1 MVKRKDSER
10 KIKRLIV
17 ADDRV
22 TNNDGDATA
31 HCPCD
36 RSGRNDFAVP
46 GYRWI
51 DGSACTVI
59 FMPVG
64 RHSKYFKL
72 YKLVYLY
79 KYLQVLI
86 M

>member
-31 HCPCD
+31 HCRCD

-46 GYRWI
+46 GYR
-51 DGSACTVI
+51 
-59 FMPVG
+59 
-64 RHSKYFKL
+64 
-72 YKLVYLY
+72 
-79 KYLQVLI
+79 
-86 M
+86 

>member
-31 HCPCD
+31 HCRCD

-46 GYRWI
+46 GTWVPIDRWFRMHG
-51 DGSACTVI
+51 DLYAC
-59 FMPVG
+59 
-64 RHSKYFKL
+64 RSS
-72 YKLVYLY
+72 
-79 KYLQVLI
+79 LQVF
-86 M
+86 